1 MVSSKGRKDEVAALT
16 ADQLRSQLVLKKM
29 VGKGGFAAVYLG
41 TYNGQEVAVKVILAE
56 HVNPESLQVK
66 LLLREGQYMSR
77 CTHRNI
83 VKCHAVC
90 QLPADFPG
98 IEALGHRT
106 STWALVLEYIGG
118 GSLAALMMKQM
129 SQTRKAYT
137 EYEAYCWIRGIAGAL
152 SYLHNAPRPV
162 MHRDVKA
169 DNVLLTQDESGEPV
183 AKLMDFGLMAAL
195 DGKNPLLRR
204 RSVSASNGGDGL
216 GRTSSTPTGGG
227 GARNLSVPSVATYYN
242 DSTHE
247 PGKIFYL
254 MDELP
259 APTVAALVGPAVLR
273 RISVDFNGRN
283 LGASLPSPFIATPG
297 TSTPGGM
304 ASSAAQYGVVSRG
317 NSFDSS
323 AAAAAAA
330 LGTGASAI
338 AGGNLAWGPKVRSAL
353 APATPGSFGTLVPLS
368 EEASYHGNTAGYA
381 AMLLQQQQQRQQQQR
396 QRRVSQ
402 DAAAAAGSAAAM
414 ACAAAGATSGSSAPN
429 SMHGA
434 AGRPDSCSGG
444 SPPAGISSLW
454 AVSPQPGVSPLRP
467 PSPAMNW
474 PADELTPGSVRL
486 RLLADDHGVAG
497 TSAPVAAGGS
507 GDSAIAAAVAARLNR
522 QVPERNGCLVRMSAP
537 QPSLLSAPPTGAVLL
552 EDESSPEADPG
563 CTVVPDLAAATCS
576 SSAASNIVQQQP
588 PAKHPDECHSL
599 LHPPLTLQPLQ
610 LRVSR
615 PSSAIKLPPIIA
627 VAKHPLPAAATAAA
641 SSAAAEAAR
650 GGGPSTAT
658 ASGGAAGVTDNTAAP
673 PPSVG
678 GSRDDTHGL
687 AVGNN
692 FNGERRAS
700 LHDAVPLV
708 GIDVGADGVVISG
721 TGRRSRAGMLHPGTQ
736 PAAVAAAALSGVHA
750 QVVTPPL
757 SLGEAGGSG
766 GGGGG
771 GGAVSSTNPRFDRQS
786 SQKSIGS
793 NRSGTGNGYVSCG
806 TADGTGPATGG
817 ALSPTGASN
826 GGQLSIA
833 ALLQGRYEQDFQW
846 VWRLTGQTGSCM
858 YMAPEVHRN
867 MPYNEKVDVFSFG
880 VLMYEV
886 FSRTLL
892 LVAALNLRELRLKG
906 MDTPE
911 GYAQYVAEG
920 YRPPKPLAMPDALY
934 ELISACWAD
943 DPCARPNMTEVV
955 ESLRILQ
962 AQYAPEPTS
971 SAPSCR
977 CVVS

>member
-1 MVSSKGRKDEVAALT
+1 MPSAKGRKDEVAALT
-16 ADQLRSQLVLKKM
+16 ADELRSQLVLKKM
-29 VGKGGFAAVYLG
+29 VGRGGFAAVYLG
-41 TYNGQEVAVKVILAE
+41 TYNGEEVAVKVILAE
-56 HVNPESLQVK
+56 HVSPESLQVK

-98 IEALGHRT
+98 IEALGHRS

-169 DNVLLTQDESGEPV
+169 DNVLLTQDENGEPV

-216 GRTSSTPTGGG
+216 GRTSSTPTAGGG
-227 GARNLSVPSVATYYN
+227 GRTLSVPSVATYYN

-259 APTVAALVGPAVLR
+259 APTVAALVGPAALR
-273 RISVDFNGRN
+273 RISVDMNGRN
-283 LGASLPSPFIATPG
+283 LGASLTSASITTPG

-323 AAAAAAA
+323 AAAATAAA
-330 LGTGASAI
+330 LGIGGAAV
-338 AGGNLAWGPKVRSAL
+338 AGGGVAWGPKTRSAL

-381 AMLLQQQQQRQQQQR
+381 AMLLYQQQQRQQQQR

-414 ACAAAGATSGSSAPN
+414 AGAAAAATSGSSAPN

-444 SPPAGISSLW
+444 SPHAGISSLW
-454 AVSPQPGVSPLRP
+454 AASPQPGISPLRP

-486 RLLADDHGVAG
+486 RLLSDDHGVAG
-497 TSAPVAAGGS
+497 DSAPMANDSGG
-507 GDSAIAAAVAARLNR
+507 DTAIAAAVAAAARLNR

-537 QPSLLSAPPTGAVLL
+537 QPSPLSPPPTGAVLL
-552 EDESSPEADPG
+552 EDESSPEGDPG
-563 CTVVPDLAAATCS
+563 GNVVPDLAAATCS
-576 SSAASNIVQQQP
+576 SSAASNTVQQQP
-588 PAKHPDECHSL
+588 PAKHPDECHSV

-615 PSSAIKLPPIIA
+615 PSSATKL
-627 VAKHPLPAAATAAA
+627 
-641 SSAAAEAAR
+641 
-650 GGGPSTAT
+650 
-658 ASGGAAGVTDNTAAP
+658 
-673 PPSVG
+673 
-678 GSRDDTHGL
+678 
-687 AVGNN
+687 
-692 FNGERRAS
+692 
-700 LHDAVPLV
+700 
-708 GIDVGADGVVISG
+708 
-721 TGRRSRAGMLHPGTQ
+721 
-736 PAAVAAAALSGVHA
+736 
-750 QVVTPPL
+750 
-757 SLGEAGGSG
+757 
-766 GGGGG
+766 
-771 GGAVSSTNPRFDRQS
+771 
-786 SQKSIGS
+786 
-793 NRSGTGNGYVSCG
+793 
-806 TADGTGPATGG
+806 
-817 ALSPTGASN
+817 
-826 GGQLSIA
+826 
-833 ALLQGRYEQDFQW
+833 
-846 VWRLTGQTGSCM
+846 
-858 YMAPEVHRN
+858 
-867 MPYNEKVDVFSFG
+867 
-880 VLMYEV
+880 
-886 FSRTLL
+886 
-892 LVAALNLRELRLKG
+892 
-906 MDTPE
+906 
-911 GYAQYVAEG
+911 
-920 YRPPKPLAMPDALY
+920 
-934 ELISACWAD
+934 
-943 DPCARPNMTEVV
+943 
-955 ESLRILQ
+955 
-962 AQYAPEPTS
+962 
-971 SAPSCR
+971 
-977 CVVS
+977 